1 MMPAVRGAT
10 EAVINRYEP
19 WLFAAACA
27 TTAAVCL
34 VFRYLPMVD
43 LPQHYAMVSV
53 FDHFRDPA
61 YGFAERFTFD
71 LAHRPYASV
80 YLVAAGLAKVVP
92 LAVAMRIVVAICTL
106 LPVVGARVLLGATGR
121 PRHLALFAVPF
132 AFGSLWFWGFLNFI
146 AGTGLLLVAL
156 ALVVRIAREPMRRTQ
171 VGLALL
177 SLLILVTHVHGM
189 FMLIALAPV
198 LAWGFRREHADDTWW
213 RPVARAVAPIIP
225 ATIGVLAFVIVTWRQ
240 ATGTWERL
248 DMSLV
253 ARVRAFP
260 DFLAAG
266 LPAPWPLIACAVL
279 VAVIALSLVL
289 RDRAAAAPQR
299 ERIALALAFAG
310 QLLLYFVLPVNTPT
324 ATYVSARHALL
335 IVLFGLPL
343 LPAIRHAWSRIALG
357 ALFAAAALTLALV
370 EIARFDDE
378 ARSFDPILAVMK
390 PNKRVAP
397 LIFDKGSP
405 YVSNKTFPYLHFAA
419 YYQARSGGDLA
430 RTFAVI
436 WNVPVRYRTDYIR
449 HEVPEKVEWDPR
461 LFSPSRDM
469 PYFDYLLLRGQD
481 FTPRADSGLVVVAR
495 SGPWTLIENPAALPP

>member
-1 MMPAVRGAT
+1 MMGSVRGVPEWLARV
-10 EAVINRYEP
+10 ERVEP
-19 WLFAAACA
+19 WLFAAAVA
-27 TTAAVCL
+27 LTAAVCL

-53 FDHFRDPA
+53 FVHYGDPA
-61 YGFAERFTFD
+61 YGFAERFAFD

-80 YLVAAGLAKVVP
+80 YLVAAGLAKVMP
-92 LAVAMRIVVAICTL
+92 LAAAMRIVVAACTV
-106 LPVVGARVLLGATGR
+106 LPVVGVRALLAATDR
-121 PRHLALFAVPF
+121 PRALALLAVPF

-156 ALVVRIAREPMRRTQ
+156 ALVVRLAREPTRRRSIAL
-171 VGLALL
+171 GLL

-198 LAWGFRREHADDTWW
+198 FAWGFRRDAALV
-213 RPVARAVAPIIP
+213 RPVLRAVAPILP
-225 ATIGVLAFVIVTWRQ
+225 AAIGTAAFVLVTWSQ

-253 ARVRAFP
+253 DRIRAFP

-266 LPAPWPLIACAVL
+266 LPAPWPLVACGVL
-279 VAVIALSLVL
+279 AGAIVLSVAL
-289 RDRAAAAPQR
+289 RSASPPRR
-299 ERIALALAFAG
+299 EFVALALAFAG
-310 QLLLYFVLPVNTPT
+310 QVLLYFVLPVNTPT

-343 LPAIRHAWSRIALG
+343 LPRARAQVAYG
-357 ALFAAAALTLALV
+357 ALFAAAGLAFAFAQV
-370 EIARFDDE
+370 AQFDRE
-378 ARSFDPILAVMK
+378 ARTFDPILAVMK

-405 YVSNKTFPYLHFAA
+405 YVSPTTFPYLHFAA

-430 RTFAVI
+430 RTFAVV
-436 WNVPVRYRTDYIR
+436 WNVPVRYRADYQR

-461 LFSPSRDM
+461 LFSPSRDL
-469 PYFDYLLLRGQD
+469 PYFDYLLIRGLD
-481 FTPRADSGLVVVAR
+481 FTPRSDSGLVVVAK
-495 SGPWTLIENPAALPP
+495 SGPWTLIENPNALPN